1 MEVDNMAKERNVA
14 CIFYKAETHCRKN
27 REGTFY
33 HYCQK
38 CNLYNPIKGGKPAR
52 TNNKKQKLDRVRQ
65 KEGYN
70 YD

>member
-1 MEVDNMAKERNVA
+1 MRRKPTVVKIER
-14 CIFYKAETHCRKN
+14 EL
-27 REGTFY
+27 FY

-52 TNNKKQKLDRVRQ
+52 TNNKKQKLDKVRQ